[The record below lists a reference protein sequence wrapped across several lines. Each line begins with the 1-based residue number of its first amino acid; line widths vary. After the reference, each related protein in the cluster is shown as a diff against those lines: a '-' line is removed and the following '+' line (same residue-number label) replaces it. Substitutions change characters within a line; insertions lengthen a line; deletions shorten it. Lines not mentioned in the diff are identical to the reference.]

1 MPALTLKPDREK
13 SLIRLHPW
21 VFSGA
26 IEKVE
31 GDPAPGA
38 IVDVKTSDGV
48 LIGRGGYSP
57 TSQII
62 ARMWSFDP
70 DETIDGDFLR
80 RRLQMA
86 VDLRT
91 ANPSVPDKTCRLVN
105 AESDGLPGLI
115 VDRYGDFIVCQFL
128 SCSVDVRKAELVEI
142 LQEITQCAGVYERSD
157 VKVREKE
164 DLPLVAGNLAGDEPP
179 EFITVDEGQRRYE
192 VDVRRGHKTG
202 FYLDQRVN
210 RERLSDYSSGAD
222 VLNCFSYTGGFAVS
236 ALAGGAK
243 SVTNIDTS
251 GDCLAIGERNV
262 ALNGFDPAVVENI
275 DGDVFEVLRRFR
287 DSRRTFDIIVLDPP
301 RFAESKARLQQ
312 ACRGYKD
319 INLLA
324 CKLLRPGGLLM
335 TYSCSGH
342 VAPDLFQKIVSDGAL
357 DANRFGQILERQ
369 YQPADHP
376 VALNFPEGQYLKG
389 LICRIC

>member
-1 MPALTLKPDREK
+1 
-13 SLIRLHPW
+13 
-21 VFSGA
+21 
-26 IEKVE
+26 
-31 GDPAPGA
+31 
-38 IVDVKTSDGV
+38 
-48 LIGRGGYSP
+48 
-57 TSQII
+57 
-62 ARMWSFDP
+62 
-70 DETIDGDFLR
+70 
-80 RRLQMA
+80 
-86 VDLRT
+86 
-91 ANPSVPDKTCRLVN
+91 
-105 AESDGLPGLI
+105 
-115 VDRYGDFIVCQFL
+115 
-128 SCSVDVRKAELVEI
+128 VDVRKAELVEI